1 MEIANSLEEDNM
13 LISLI
18 LTLTVLGGF
27 WICYASG
34 AFYGFIWLWALPV
47 SFAGLFLL
55 LLALA
60 FAFLWIACQLADS
73 DKPQEKDSKFYR
85 SLANLYV
92 AALIP
97 LVRVKITT
105 RGLEKTPR
113 EGRFMLVCNHLH
125 EADPA
130 ILLHYFKKSQL
141 AFISKQENKD
151 MLIVGKLMPK
161 LLCQLMNRE
170 NDREALK
177 TILKCIQLLKDD
189 KASIAVFPEGYI
201 HKDKKLHH
209 FRSGVFKIATKTKVP
224 IVVCTIR
231 DTRFVLEKLKKLQPS
246 SVDVRLLQVIEP
258 EEYENITTVDL
269 AERIYQIMAQDLG
282 PDLVSQEEEKA

>member
-34 AFYGFIWLWALPV
+34 AFYGFTWLWALPV
-47 SFAGLFLL
+47 SFAVLFLL

-60 FAFLWIACQLADS
+60 FAFLWIACQLANS

-201 HKDKKLHH
+201 REDRKFHQ
-209 FRSGVFKIATKTKVP
+209 FRPGVFKIAQKANVP
-224 IVVCTIR
+224 IVVCTVR
-231 DTRFVLEKLKKLQPS
+231 DTHKIIPNFLKGESTDVELHLLE
-246 SVDVRLLQVIEP
+246 VIP
-258 EEYENITTVDL
+258 VEEIQGKTTVEIADRIHTMM
-269 AERIYQIMAQDLG
+269 AEDLG
-282 PDLVSQEEEKA
+282 PEYKPAEE